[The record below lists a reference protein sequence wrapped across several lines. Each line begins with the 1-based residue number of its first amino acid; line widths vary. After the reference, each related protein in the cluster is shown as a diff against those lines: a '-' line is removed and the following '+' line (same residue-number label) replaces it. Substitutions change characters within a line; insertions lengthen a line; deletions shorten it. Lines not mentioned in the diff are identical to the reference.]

1 MNKVYLVIT
10 EYNWIYDDNDIKI
23 EVLDSLESAK
33 RFLELQGDII
43 LDQRK
48 EEYVESGDLTES
60 EKIED
65 YINVMRKS
73 DYIDIYAED
82 EYSIQIYIEAR
93 DVMSM

>member
-10 EYNWIYDDNDIKI
+10 EYNWFYDDNDIKI